1 MSQNTR
7 ESLSVLMDGESDEL
21 ELRRVLKTLAN
32 EDDAADTWR
41 RYHLARSMMQRERG
55 VDVSVDLSAGIMARL
70 RDEPAPSLSEEAWS
84 EKAWS
89 EQAQSK
95 QAQSKTTRQPEGR
108 VANRAGGI
116 SFARGAG
123 VAAAVS
129 LMVITGVQF
138 FGGGSSV
145 SPAGGEIA
153 TTAPSANPT
162 QVQPVS
168 LASQPVAASRTEMPM
183 FEPTPFR
190 LSGQPATSGF
200 MNGGLM
206 NVSDAGFSTQSAQN
220 ATALQGTRIDIEQ
233 IGMLQSYLEQHTQS
247 AAYGSGDSWMPLMR
261 SSAVTEPLG
270 QR

>member
-21 ELRRVLKTLAN
+21 ELRRVLKALPN
-32 EDDAADTWR
+32 DDDAADTWR
-41 RYHLARSMMQRERG
+41 RYHLARSMMQREQG

-70 RDEPAPSLSEEAWS
+70 RDETAPMMQDAE
-84 EKAWS
+84 
-89 EQAQSK
+89 
-95 QAQSKTTRQPEGR
+95 P
-108 VANRAGGI
+108 VAHRAGGI

-138 FGGGSSV
+138 FGNDSSVRQGSSD
-145 SPAGGEIA
+145 IA
-153 TTAPSANPT
+153 TTASGSNGAT

-168 LASQPVAASRTEMPM
+168 LASQSAMATRADMPM

-190 LSGQPATSGF
+190 LSGQSGQS
-200 MNGGLM
+200 GLM
-206 NVSDAGFSTQSAQN
+206 NISESGFSAQTPQGV
-220 ATALQGTRIDIEQ
+220 TASQGTNIDIEQ
-233 IGMLQSYLEQHTQS
+233 IGLLQSYLEQHTQS

>member
-21 ELRRVLKTLAN
+21 ELRRVLKALPN
-32 EDDAADTWR
+32 DSDAADTWR
-41 RYHLARSMMQRERG
+41 RYHLARSMMQRDKE
-55 VDVSVDLSAGIMARL
+55 VDISVDLSAGIMARL
-70 RDEPAPSLSEEAWS
+70 RDEPSPSMFEEDHVHVA
-84 EKAWS
+84 
-89 EQAQSK
+89 
-95 QAQSKTTRQPEGR
+95 TRS
-108 VANRAGGI
+108 GGI

-138 FGGGSSV
+138 FGNDSTATQSGGDM
-145 SPAGGEIA
+145 A
-153 TTAPSANPT
+153 TSAPSMNGT
-162 QVQPVS
+162 SQVQPVN
-168 LASQPVAASRTEMPM
+168 LGSQPAVASRSEMPM

-190 LSGQPATSGF
+190 VSGQSAQS
-200 MNGGLM
+200 GLM
-206 NVSDAGFSTQSAQN
+206 NVSEAGFSTQTPQGVSA
-220 ATALQGTRIDIEQ
+220 TQGTNIDVDQ
-233 IGMLQSYLEQHTQS
+233 IRLLQSYLEQHTQS

>member
-21 ELRRVLKTLAN
+21 ELRRVLKALPKD
-32 EDDAADTWR
+32 DDAANTWR
-41 RYHLARSMMQRERG
+41 RYHLARSMMQREQG

-70 RDEPAPSLSEEAWS
+70 RDEPAPVMQDAE
-84 EKAWS
+84 
-89 EQAQSK
+89 
-95 QAQSKTTRQPEGR
+95 R
-108 VANRAGGI
+108 VATRTGGI

-138 FGGGSSV
+138 FGNDSSV
-145 SPAGGEIA
+145 SQGGGEMP
-153 TTAPSANPT
+153 TTASSANGAT

-168 LASQPVAASRTEMPM
+168 LASQPAVAKRADMPM

-190 LSGQPATSGF
+190 LSGQSAQS
-200 MNGGLM
+200 GLM
-206 NVSDAGFSTQSAQN
+206 NVSEAGFSAQTPKGV
-220 ATALQGTRIDIEQ
+220 TASQGTNIDVDQ
-233 IGMLQSYLEQHTQS
+233 IGMLQSYLEQHAQS

-270 QR
+270 QH

>member
-21 ELRRVLKTLAN
+21 ELRRVLKALPKD
-32 EDDAADTWR
+32 DDAADTWR
-41 RYHLARSMMQRERG
+41 RYHLARSMMQREKG
-55 VDVSVDLSAGIMARL
+55 VDISVDLSAGIMAKL
-70 RDEPAPSLSEEAWS
+70 RDEPAPSVHSEDRTQVA
-84 EKAWS
+84 
-89 EQAQSK
+89 
-95 QAQSKTTRQPEGR
+95 TRS
-108 VANRAGGI
+108 GGI

-138 FGGGSSV
+138 FGNDSVVSQNGG
-145 SPAGGEIA
+145 GIA
-153 TTAPSANPT
+153 NTAPNSNGAP

-168 LASQPVAASRTEMPM
+168 LGSQPAVASRADMPM

-190 LSGQPATSGF
+190 VSGQSAQS
-200 MNGGLM
+200 GLM
-206 NVSDAGFSTQSAQN
+206 NVSEAGFSTQAPQGVSA
-220 ATALQGTRIDIEQ
+220 TQGTNIDVDQ
-233 IGMLQSYLEQHTQS
+233 IRLLQSYLEQHTQS

>member
-21 ELRRVLKTLAN
+21 ELRRVLKALPN
-32 EDDAADTWR
+32 DDDAADTWR
-41 RYHLARSMMQRERG
+41 RYHLARSMMQREQG

-70 RDEPAPSLSEEAWS
+70 REEPVPM
-84 EKAWS
+84 
-89 EQAQSK
+89 AQG
-95 QAQSKTTRQPEGR
+95 AEP
-108 VANRAGGI
+108 VAHRSGGI

-138 FGGGSSV
+138 FGNSSPVGQGSSDM
-145 SPAGGEIA
+145 AA
-153 TTAPSANPT
+153 TTSGANASGAV
-162 QVQPVS
+162 QVQPVN
-168 LASQPVAASRTEMPM
+168 LASSSAVASRADMPM

-190 LSGQPATSGF
+190 LSGQSGQ
-200 MNGGLM
+200 GGLM
-206 NVSDAGFSTQSAQN
+206 NISETGFSAQPVQGV
-220 ATALQGTRIDIEQ
+220 TASQGTNIDVDQ
-233 IGMLQSYLEQHTQS
+233 IGLLQSYLEQHTQS

>member
-1 MSQNTR
+1 
-7 ESLSVLMDGESDEL
+7 ESLSVLMDGESDDL
-21 ELRRVLKTLAN
+21 ELRRVLKALPNDA
-32 EDDAADTWR
+32 DAADTWR

-70 RDEPAPSLSEEAWS
+70 RDEPVPMADDDRIHV
-84 EKAWS
+84 
-89 EQAQSK
+89 
-95 QAQSKTTRQPEGR
+95 TTRT
-108 VANRAGGI
+108 GGI

-138 FGGGSSV
+138 FGNDSSV
-145 SPAGGEIA
+145 SQTGGGIA
-153 TTAPSANPT
+153 TTSPGGTNAA
-162 QVQPVS
+162 QVQPVN
-168 LASQPVAASRTEMPM
+168 LGSQPAVTSRTEMPM

-190 LSGQPATSGF
+190 LSGQSTQR
-200 MNGGLM
+200 GLM
-206 NVSDAGFSTQSAQN
+206 NVSDAGFSAQASQGVSAS
-220 ATALQGTRIDIEQ
+220 QGTNIDVDQ
-233 IGMLQSYLEQHTQS
+233 IRLLQTYLEQHTQS

>member
-21 ELRRVLKTLAN
+21 ELRRVLKALPN
-32 EDDAADTWR
+32 DDDAADTWR
-41 RYHLARSMMQRERG
+41 RYHLARSMMQREQG

-70 RDEPAPSLSEEAWS
+70 SDEPAPILEDTDHA
-84 EKAWS
+84 AHR
-89 EQAQSK
+89 
-95 QAQSKTTRQPEGR
+95 T
-108 VANRAGGI
+108 GGI

-138 FGGGSSV
+138 FGNNSSV
-145 SPAGGEIA
+145 TQGGGDMA
-153 TTAPSANPT
+153 TTVQGTNGASVNGVT

-168 LASQPVAASRTEMPM
+168 LASQPAMASRTDMPM

-190 LSGQPATSGF
+190 LSGQAGQS
-200 MNGGLM
+200 GLM
-206 NVSDAGFSTQSAQN
+206 NVSEASFSAQ
-220 ATALQGTRIDIEQ
+220 APQGVAASQSTNFDLDQ
-233 IGMLQSYLEQHTQS
+233 IGLLQTYLEQHTQS
-247 AAYGSGDSWMPLMR
+247 ASYGSGDSWMPLMR

>member
-1 MSQNTR
+1 MSHNTR

-21 ELRRVLKTLAN
+21 ELRRVLKALPNDA
-32 EDDAADTWR
+32 DAADTWR

-70 RDEPAPSLSEEAWS
+70 RDEPAPMIQG
-84 EKAWS
+84 S
-89 EQAQSK
+89 EQ
-95 QAQSKTTRQPEGR
+95 
-108 VANRAGGI
+108 VAHRAGGI
-116 SFARGAG
+116 SFARGAS

-138 FGGGSSV
+138 FGNDSSV
-145 SPAGGEIA
+145 RQGGDITSA
-153 TTAPSANPT
+153 APSASGDT

-168 LASQPVAASRTEMPM
+168 LGSQPAMASRADMPM

-190 LSGQPATSGF
+190 LSGQSGQS
-200 MNGGLM
+200 GLM
-206 NVSDAGFSTQSAQN
+206 NISEAGFSAQTPQGV
-220 ATALQGTRIDIEQ
+220 TASQGTNIDVDQ
-233 IGMLQSYLEQHTQS
+233 IGLLQSYLEQHTQS